1 MNNVYNDPLDN
12 QNYILYNMN
21 DVFNDPLDNTQII
34 PSRKGIILQR
44 GLEHFFSKVY
54 SVTVTVFS
62 LQIEETKL
70 LKKSHRKFLIM
81 PNSQRW
87 CGPR

>member
-1 MNNVYNDPLDN
+1 MNN
-12 QNYILYNMN
+12 
-21 DVFNDPLDNTQII
+21 VFNDPLGNTQII

-70 LKKSHRKFLIM
+70 LKKSH
-81 PNSQRW
+81 
-87 CGPR
+87 